1 MQKMKRVLKREM
13 KIKGFILAAAAS
25 AVMFLVAASP
35 VAARRIGAEEAEV
48 RGLLDRAFR
57 QLRAGEYDALY
68 DVLPIMS
75 QRRISRSRFVSA
87 LERTRGMYEL
97 DRLEI
102 NRLSVSGDVAA
113 VDTTLYGRLRAPFE
127 GEGKVVARQY
137 LVRENGEWRVA
148 VGERRAVRR
157 LLADQ
162 PQLARRFPPS
172 EPRVYV
178 KRDGRWAAVGSTDA
192 LRRGIR

>member
-1 MQKMKRVLKREM
+1 M
-13 KIKGFILAAAAS
+13 KIKNFVWTVTAAV
-25 AVMFLVAASP
+25 VMFLVAAP
-35 VAARRIGAEEAEV
+35 AVARVRAGAEEAQV
-48 RGLLDRAFR
+48 RGVLDKAFR

-68 DVLPIMS
+68 DVLPTVS
-75 QRRISRSRFVSA
+75 RRQISRARFVGA

-97 DRLEI
+97 NRLEI

-113 VDTTLYGRLRAPFE
+113 VDTTLYGRVRAPFE
-127 GEGKVVARQY
+127 GEGKIVVRQY
-137 LVRENGEWRVA
+137 LARENGEWRVTT
-148 VGERRAVRR
+148 GDRSTVRR

-178 KRDGRWAAVGSTDA
+178 KRQGRWTSLGSMDS
-192 LRRGIR
+192 LRRTMR